1 MSTTPTAIETVF
13 REEYGLIIA
22 TLIRDLGDFSV
33 AEEAIQDALIIALE
47 RWPADG
53 LPRKPAAWIL
63 TAARRKAVDRL
74 RRERVGRDKYQML
87 ATNPGFSSG
96 GEEVLDHFDQS
107 SLQDD
112 RLRLIFT
119 CCHPTLNL
127 DAQVALTLRTL
138 GGLTTGEIAK
148 AFLVPE
154 PTMAQRLVRAKRKIR
169 DAGIPYRVPPDE
181 ELPGRIKAVLVVL
194 YLIFNEG
201 YLAASGDEL
210 IRTSLCNEA
219 IRLGRVLVRLMP
231 DEPEVLGLLSLMLL
245 HDSRKD
251 ARIGEGG
258 MMVTLED
265 QDRGRWSRS
274 EIDEGIELVERA
286 LRMRHAGP
294 YQIQA
299 AIAALHSEAE
309 SPEETD
315 WEQIAILYASLFRLT
330 PTSVVALNHAVAV
343 AMARDLA
350 EGLRLIDELGENETV
365 RGYYLFHSARAD
377 LLRRMNRHGE
387 AVEAYRDAL
396 ALVGNDLER
405 AYLTRRVNEIGAT
418 NP

>member
-1 MSTTPTAIETVF
+1 MSTTPAAIETVF

-22 TLIRDLGDFSV
+22 TLIRDLGDFSL

-47 RWPADG
+47 RWPSEG
-53 LPRKPAAWIL
+53 LPHKPAAWIL
-63 TAARRKAVDRL
+63 TAARRRAVDKL
-74 RRERVGRDKYQML
+74 RRERVGRDKFQLL
-87 ATNPGFSSG
+87 AGDPDFSTG
-96 GEEVLDHFDQS
+96 GEEMFEDFDQS
-107 SLQDD
+107 SLQDE

-127 DAQVALTLRTL
+127 DAQAALTLRTL
-138 GGLTTGEIAK
+138 GGLTTSEIAK

-169 DAGIPYRVPPDE
+169 DAAIPYRVPPDE

-210 IRTSLCNEA
+210 IRTSLCDEA
-219 IRLGRVLVRLMP
+219 IRLSRVLARLMP

-245 HDSRKD
+245 HDSRRE

-265 QDRGRWSRS
+265 QDRKRWNRA
-274 EIDEGIELVERA
+274 EIEEGIALVERA

-343 AMARDLA
+343 AMAHDLS
-350 EGLRLIDELGENETV
+350 EGLRLIDELGENESV

-377 LLRRMNRHGE
+377 LLRRMNRSDQ
-387 AVEAYRDAL
+387 AVEAYRAAL

-405 AYLTRRVNEIGAT
+405 AYLTRRLAEADRSAS
-418 NP
+418 

>member
-1 MSTTPTAIETVF
+1 MSTTPVAIETVF

-22 TLIRDLGDFSV
+22 TLIRDLGDFSL

-47 RWPADG
+47 RWPSEG
-53 LPRKPAAWIL
+53 SPRKPAAWIL
-63 TAARRKAVDRL
+63 TAARRRAVDKL
-74 RRERVGRDKYQML
+74 RRERVGRDKFQLL
-87 ATNPGFSSG
+87 ATDPHFLSG
-96 GEEVLDHFDQS
+96 GEEMFDDFDQS
-107 SLQDD
+107 SLQDE

-127 DAQVALTLRTL
+127 DAQAALTLRTL

-154 PTMAQRLVRAKRKIR
+154 STMAQRLVRAKRKIR

-181 ELPGRIKAVLVVL
+181 ELPGRIKAVLVVV

-201 YLAASGDEL
+201 YLAASGDAL
-210 IRTSLCNEA
+210 IRTSLCDEA
-219 IRLGRVLVRLMP
+219 IRLGRVLARLMP

-245 HDSRKD
+245 HDSRRH
-251 ARIGEGG
+251 ARIGDGG

-265 QDRGRWSRS
+265 QDRTRWNRS

-309 SPEETD
+309 SPDETD

-330 PTSVVALNHAVAV
+330 PTPVVALNHAVAV
-343 AMARDLA
+343 AMARDLD

-365 RGYYLFHSARAD
+365 CGYYLFHSARAD
-377 LLRRMNRHGE
+377 LLRRMNRNDE
-387 AVEAYRDAL
+387 AVEAYRAAL

-405 AYLTRRVNEIGAT
+405 AYLTRRMDETGSSS
-418 NP
+418 